1 MDVKN
6 RWTVWILVSS
16 FMCTSNN
23 ICSAQLCSELCLESP
38 TSRFDIESGS
48 RISGNDLADS
58 GPSRSNSSGMFV
70 QLRRSNKGFSNFF
83 ADYLEEKRAIKSGH
97 RKSDQKVNTFVR
109 IGKFLRS
116 RERIPSTFVRIGRDK
131 TTRMKDRI
139 PNTFVRIG
147 KQLSKSKDRVP
158 STFVRIGRHL
168 LENEDQVPGSFVRVR
183 RSISKSK
190 LPNTFV
196 RNGRQGVSKK
206 KDRTPST
213 FVRIGRLSVSKKKD
227 RTPSSFVRIGR
238 QDISKKKDRTPSTFV
253 RIGKESLSKRRDRAP
268 STLVRIGKATSG
280 LDDPNIGATDDYD
293 ELRRASSKRKDR
305 TPSTFVR
312 IGKAELDEPNTDAK
326 DNYDELRRAITKR
339 KDRAPSTFVRIGKA
353 ASELDEPSTDGKDD
367 YEELKQASDSARTGK
382 QTEDADEIKDDGLY
396 DESGHLDSDHPDAA
410 ENWMRSIRSGHSSP
424 YRKLLLYK
432 KYSSKLQKNRG
443 ALHSS
448 SFVRIGKDNNESAID
463 DEAGDLGS
471 KEGVATDGDDDD
483 DGTSSGEVLTNYDG
497 IPVEISPDS
506 AGSIDALD
514 KNRGLLQSL
523 EGRKDEEVDTRFT

>member
-1 MDVKN
+1 MGVKN

-23 ICSAQLCSELCLESP
+23 ICSAQLCSELCRESP
-38 TSRFDIESGS
+38 TSRFDIDSGP

-58 GPSRSNSSGMFV
+58 GPSRSNSSGIFV
-70 QLRRSNKGFSNFF
+70 KPRRSNRGFSTFF
-83 ADYLEEKRAIKSGH
+83 ADYLEEKRAIKPGH

-147 KQLSKSKDRVP
+147 KQLSESKDRVP

-168 LENEDQVPGSFVRVR
+168 SENEDQIPGSFVRVR

-190 LPNTFV
+190 LPSTFV
-196 RNGRQGVSKK
+196 RIGRQGVSKK
-206 KDRTPST
+206 KDRTPSSI
-213 FVRIGRLSVSKKKD
+213 VRIGRLSVSKKKD
-227 RTPSSFVRIGR
+227 RTPSTFVRIGR

-253 RIGKESLSKRRDRAP
+253 RIGKESLSKRKDRA
-268 STLVRIGKATSG
+268 
-280 LDDPNIGATDDYD
+280 
-293 ELRRASSKRKDR
+293 
-305 TPSTFVR
+305 PSTFVR
-312 IGKAELDEPNTDAK
+312 IGKAELDEPNIDAK
-326 DNYDELRRAITKR
+326 DNYDDLRRAISKR

-353 ASELDEPSTDGKDD
+353 ASEQDDPNIGATGDYDELRRASSKRKACTPSTFVRIGKAELDELNTDAKDD
-367 YEELKQASDSARTGK
+367 YDELKQASDSARTGK
-382 QTEDADEIKDDGLY
+382 PTEDADEIKDDGLY
-396 DESGHLDSDHPDAA
+396 DESGHLDSDHPDAD
-410 ENWMRSIRSGHSSP
+410 ENWKRSIRSGRSSP

-448 SFVRIGKDNNESAID
+448 SFVRIGKDNNESAVD

-471 KEGVATDGDDDD
+471 KEGVATYGDDD
-483 DGTSSGEVLTNYDG
+483 DGTSSGEVSMNYDG
-497 IPVEISPDS
+497 IPVENSPDS
-506 AGSIDALD
+506 AGLIDALD
-514 KNRGLLQSL
+514 TNRGLLQTP
-523 EGRKDEEVDTRFT
+523 EGRNDEGVETRFM